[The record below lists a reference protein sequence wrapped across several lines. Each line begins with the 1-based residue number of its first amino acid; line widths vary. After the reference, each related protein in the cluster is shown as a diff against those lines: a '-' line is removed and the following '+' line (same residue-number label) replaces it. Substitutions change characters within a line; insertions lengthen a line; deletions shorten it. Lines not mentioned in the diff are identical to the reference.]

1 MTSHEPLLDAGAIL
15 DLLTELGARLLTK
28 DVEAR
33 MFVVG
38 GAAMALAF
46 SRSRVTRDIDAV
58 FEPKTLIYAEAEAM
72 AAERGLPSGW
82 LNDGVKGLMPERV
95 PPLEGSVRLSTPGLS
110 VGVASAEYLF
120 AMKAAAARQ
129 ETDGDDLRVLARRI
143 GVTTTDAALQLVDQ
157 FYGPGR
163 LTLKTQLILEDV
175 LGSLGGDPA
184 GSG

>member
-1 MTSHEPLLDAGAIL
+1 MTVPEPLLDATAIRE
-15 DLLTELGARLLTK
+15 LLTELGARLAAK

-58 FEPKTLIYAEAEAM
+58 FEPKAVIYSEAEAM
-72 AAERGLPSGW
+72 AGRHGLPSGW
-82 LNDGVKGLMPERV
+82 LNDGVKGFMPERV
-95 PPLEGSVRLSTPGLS
+95 QPVEGTVRLSLPGLS

-129 ETDGDDLRVLARRI
+129 ETDGDDLRVLARLV
-143 GVTTTDAALQLVDQ
+143 GVTTAEEGLELVEE

-163 LTLKTQLILEDV
+163 LTVKTQLLLEDV
-175 LGSLGGDPA
+175 LASMGGAADS
-184 GSG
+184 SG